1 MRFQG
6 RITTWKDDQG
16 FGFITPNGGGEQVF
30 VHIKSFS
37 HRQRRPSGNEI
48 VTYEVSIDQQRRR
61 QARNVAYITSRTRA
75 AATGNYRVSSLV
87 IAFLFLALIIGLVFA
102 RKLPLVLLGLY
113 LGSSMAT
120 FIVYALDKSAARSG
134 RWRTQEST
142 LHLLSLAGGWP
153 GALIAQQ
160 HLRHKSKKISFQ
172 ISFWITVALN
182 GVALGWVLTDKGADA
197 LRSIMFMAK

>member
-16 FGFITPNGGGEQVF
+16 FGFITPNGGGDQVF

-48 VTYEVSIDQQRRR
+48 VTYEVSTDEQRRMK
-61 QARNVAYITSRTRA
+61 ARNVAFITSRARA
-75 AATGNYRVSSLV
+75 AAPGNHRVSSLV
-87 IAFLFLALIIGLVFA
+87 LAFLFLTFIIGLVFVG
-102 RKLPLVLLGLY
+102 KLPLTLLGLY
-113 LGSSMAT
+113 LGSSMVT

-142 LHLLSLAGGWP
+142 LHLLSLIGGWP

-160 HLRHKSKKISFQ
+160 HLRHKSKKMSFQ
-172 ISFWITVALN
+172 FGFWITVALN

-197 LRSIMFMAK
+197 LRSFMFMAK